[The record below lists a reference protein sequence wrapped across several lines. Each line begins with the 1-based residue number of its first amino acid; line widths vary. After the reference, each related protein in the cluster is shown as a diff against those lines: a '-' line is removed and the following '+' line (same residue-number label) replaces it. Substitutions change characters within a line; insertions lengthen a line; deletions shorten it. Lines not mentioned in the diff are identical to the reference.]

1 MRAIL
6 VCCGIVAC
14 ATSAQAQYA
23 LPGGTPV
30 GRPVITP
37 VGTQQERVGT
47 QFPRVGQPAGYYGAD
62 GQFSVERPVQPK
74 VDLKNVV
81 APYPSMPGEE
91 PDFWDRLYNRSMRA
105 MGINQ
110 PKIVQQNYTPG
121 LSRRNRERREEVAKF
136 RRD

>member
-6 VCCGIVAC
+6 VCCGLIGC
-14 ATSAQAQYA
+14 AALAQAQYV

-47 QFPRVGQPAGYYGAD
+47 QFPRVGQPAGFYGTD
-62 GQFSVERPVQPK
+62 GKFTVEKPVQPK

-81 APYPSMPGEE
+81 APYPGMPGEG
-91 PDFWDRLYNRSMRA
+91 PDFWDRLYDRSLRV

-121 LSRRNRERREEVAKF
+121 LSRRTRERREERNRF
-136 RRD
+136 LWD

>member
-1 MRAIL
+1 M
-6 VCCGIVAC
+6 
-14 ATSAQAQYA
+14 
-23 LPGGTPV
+23 
-30 GRPVITP
+30 ITP